1 MRRAVS
7 LLAWF
12 ALLEALWALFV
23 GTQQDTELVAGLIA
37 AAAGALLAEALRT
50 LGLLSFTADLRM
62 LAHAGKLPWQ
72 VVFDFAVVTWV
83 LVRSLARGRRVRGE
97 WVDAEFRTDDGPVGR
112 WQRAFGATVGTATP
126 NAIVV
131 DVDGRRALL
140 HSLEPRVKS
149 GRSVL

>member
-7 LLAWF
+7 LLTWF
-12 ALLEALWALFV
+12 ALLEGLWGVYV

-37 AAAGALLAEALRT
+37 AAAGALLAEALRSR
-50 LGLLSFTADLRM
+50 GLLSYTTDLRM
-62 LAHAGKLPWQ
+62 LAQAWKLPWRA
-72 VVFDFAVVTWV
+72 VYDFWVITRV
-83 LVRSLARGRRVRGE
+83 LVRELVSGRRVRGE
-97 WVDAEFRTDDGPVGR
+97 WVEAEFQTDEGSVGR

-140 HSLEPRVKS
+140 HSIDPSVS
-149 GRSVL
+149 TGRQVL